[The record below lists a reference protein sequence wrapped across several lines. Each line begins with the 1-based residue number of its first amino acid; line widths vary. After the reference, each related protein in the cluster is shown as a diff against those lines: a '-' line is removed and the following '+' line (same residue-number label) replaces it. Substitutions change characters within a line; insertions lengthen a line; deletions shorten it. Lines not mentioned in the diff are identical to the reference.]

1 MNEKEL
7 LERAHRWF
15 TITYAQT
22 AEKAGLR
29 CAKIWYK
36 PIMGYS
42 LRVDKYAEVV
52 LGPDEKEVNAFIKAQ
67 TLLRRSFNWTLI
79 LLLLN
84 GFGLIGMM
92 YTIAVQSLD
101 AMIAIVVVFGSV
113 DLITAVVF
121 LWLAVYVKSLE
132 EMYLGKI
139 VTFMDR

>member
-15 TITYAQT
+15 TITHEQT

-42 LRVDKYAEVV
+42 LKADKYAEVV
-52 LGPDEKEVNAFIKAQ
+52 FGPDEKEVNAFIKAQ

-84 GFGLIGMM
+84 GFGVIGMM
-92 YTIAVQSLD
+92 YTIAVQNLD
-101 AMIAIVVVFGSV
+101 AMMTIVVALGSV
-113 DLITAVVF
+113 DLITVIVF
-121 LWLAVYVKSLE
+121 LCLAVYVKPIE
-132 EMYLGKI
+132 KMYLGKI

>member
-1 MNEKEL
+1 MKEKKEL

-15 TITYAQT
+15 TVTHEQT

-52 LGPDEKEVNAFIKAQ
+52 FGPDEKEVNAFIKAQ

-79 LLLLN
+79 LLLN

-92 YTIAVQSLD
+92 YAMVIQNFDT
-101 AMIAIVVVFGSV
+101 MIAIVVTFGSV
-113 DLITAVVF
+113 DLITAIVF
-121 LWLAVYVKSLE
+121 LWLASYVKPLE
-132 EMYLGKI
+132 KMYRGKI